1 MVKGMVKGKESAL
14 DEINKTSNNDLYA
27 NVVTQFDEWKNK
39 GGKSGD
45 KPYLVELYQEANG
58 DLNAMKDLM
67 AENAGNLTGLLTTA
81 TAPIAMGAT
90 AFMNRGAINEMASR
104 VLVI

>member
-1 MVKGMVKGKESAL
+1 ME
-14 DEINKTSNNDLYA
+14 
-27 NVVTQFDEWKNK
+27 NK

-67 AENAGNLTGLLTTA
+67 AENAGNKDRIINSNS
-81 TAPIAMGAT
+81 PIAMGASS
-90 AFMNRGAINEMASR
+90 FMVA
-104 VLVI
+104 